1 MGAGKSAGGLRTE
14 LTDFVGRRAEL
25 AQVRDALAG
34 ARLVTLTGPGGIG
47 KTRLAL
53 QVAAGAGRAFRDG
66 VWLAELTGLRDPGLL
81 VAEVA
86 RSLGLSDK
94 SARWAVASLA
104 DYLQTRQLLLVLD
117 GCEHLA
123 DACAVMADVLLRG
136 CHGLRI
142 IATSRHVLGV
152 AGEVTIAVPPMTVP
166 AEGDPAGPE
175 ELLGYE
181 AVRLFTGRGAAVLPG
196 FAVDVGNGAA
206 VAGVCRALDGI
217 PLAVEL
223 AAVRLRSLSPG
234 QILDR
239 LGSRFQLLSGGG
251 PADQPH
257 HRTLQA
263 ALEWSYELL
272 TDSEQAMWRRVSV
285 FAGSFDLD
293 AAEAACAV
301 GRLAAGEIA
310 DLIDA
315 LVAKSILLREGQG
328 TARYRL
334 LDTIREFGLAKLSGR
349 GNERA
354 LRLRHRAYYAALA
367 ARQEAFGPGR
377 AEWIAALDADH
388 ENLRAALRFCLAD
401 PAEAAMG
408 AQIACD
414 LWRYWETHGHLTEG
428 RRILAALLDQLGPA
442 CPARP
447 RALWTAGFLAQ
458 FQGDIPAA
466 RRLLEASLSAA
477 RSASDV
483 SAEAWAS
490 SFLGWDVYYDG
501 DADQGHA
508 LARTALCLHR
518 EAGDRMGVVLALM
531 QIGYIHLCA
540 GEAEPAAD
548 WFVRCASVCVGSG
561 NVWYHAYAQWGLAVV
576 AVLRGD
582 HEDAGRLACAALR
595 AIRGMDD
602 AMGVVLCL
610 DALAWAAAA
619 GQEAVRAA
627 TLAAAAERA
636 WAAIPATPAGPLR
649 AHHDAA
655 LRAARAALPGAE
667 YRAAFA
673 KGSAMDQAEAIAFA
687 LGEQARPRPDAGRLG
702 PGQPGQL
709 TRRERDVAALVARGQ
724 SNGQIAASLVISV
737 RTVETHVQ
745 HIMDKLGCST
755 RAQIAAWSAAR
766 SPVG

>member
-1 MGAGKSAGGLRTE
+1 MGAARSAGGLRGE
-14 LTDFVGRRAEL
+14 LTEFVGRRAEL

-53 QVAAGAGRAFRDG
+53 QAAAGAGRAFRDG
-66 VWLAELTGLRDPGLL
+66 VWLAELTGLRNPGLL

-94 SARWAVASLA
+94 SARWAVASLV
-104 DYLQTRQLLLVLD
+104 DYLKGRQSLLVLD

-123 DACAVMADVLLRG
+123 DACAVMADALLRG
-136 CHGLRI
+136 CPGLRI
-142 IATSRHVLGV
+142 MATSRHVLGV
-152 AGEVTIAVPPMTVP
+152 AGEVTIAVLPMAVP
-166 AEGDPAGPE
+166 AEDSPNRPE
-175 ELLGYE
+175 ELLRYE
-181 AVRLFTGRGAAVLPG
+181 AVRLFAGRGAAVLPG
-196 FAVDVGNGAA
+196 FTVDAGNSAA
-206 VAGVCRALDGI
+206 VAGVCRALDGV

-239 LGSRFQLLSGGG
+239 LDSRFQLLSSGS
-251 PADQPH
+251 PAGQPH

-272 TDSEQAMWRRVSV
+272 TDGEQAMWRRVSV
-285 FAGSFDLD
+285 FSGSFDLD
-293 AAEAACAV
+293 AAEAIC
-301 GRLAAGEIA
+301 AAGRVTPGQIA

-334 LDTIREFGLAKLSGR
+334 LDTIRELGLTKLRGR
-349 GNERA
+349 GDERA
-354 LRLRHRAYYAALA
+354 LRRRHRAYYAALA
-367 ARQEAFGPGR
+367 ARQEAFGPRR

-388 ENLRAALRFCLAD
+388 ENLRAALAFSLSE
-401 PAEAAMG
+401 PGEAAAG
-408 AQIACD
+408 AKIACD

-428 RRILAALLDQLGPA
+428 RRVLAEFLDRLDQA
-442 CPARP
+442 CPDRL
-447 RALWTAGFLAQ
+447 RALWSAGFLAQ

-466 RRLLEASLSAA
+466 TRLLETCLSEA
-477 RSASDV
+477 RQAGDV

-501 DADQGHA
+501 DIDQGHA
-508 LARTALCLHR
+508 LARTALRLHR
-518 EAGDRMGVVLALM
+518 EVGDHVGVVMALM

-548 WFVRCASVCVGSG
+548 WFGQCAAVCTSSG
-561 NVWYHAYAQWGLAVV
+561 NVWYHAYTQWGLAV
-576 AVLRGD
+576 AALLGD
-582 HEDAGRLACAALR
+582 HEGAAELGCAALR
-595 AIRGMDD
+595 VIRCMDD
-602 AMGVVLCL
+602 AMGGVLCL

-619 GQEAVRAA
+619 GHEAHRAA
-627 TLAAAAERA
+627 TLAAAAEGA

-649 AHHDAA
+649 AHHDEA
-655 LRAARAALPGAE
+655 LRVARAALPGAE

-673 KGSAMDQAEAIAFA
+673 KGTAMDPAEAVAFA
-687 LGEQARPRPDAGRLG
+687 LGEPTRLRPDPGRAG
-702 PGQPGQL
+702 PGQL

-724 SNGQIAASLVISV
+724 SNGQIAASLIISV

-766 SPVG
+766 SPVT